1 MHKNKH
7 IAPRTDR
14 IRILVAIREPLHLGD
29 PILRTGYCLAR
40 IVAVEHIR
48 HLQEL
53 DRPGFR
59 DQCITRSLSGTDD
72 IVVAHLP
79 LLRQQAL
86 RPRRSYQL
94 TDSTQRRQCSAD
106 AGNISAGVLPDG
118 DRANNDAS
126 AHWSLYQRSNHALRS
141 RGNGEICIIFCAI
154 ERIASQSFRGV
165 LSEPS
170 TSKSILLRFAV
181 VTERLRVAIR
191 ILWKSAVAICYNHNS
206 QDCYTVPKF
215 PFGTC
220 FLLCL
225 RLSGHGE

>member
-72 IVVAHLP
+72 VVVAHLP

-86 RPRRSYQL
+86 RPRRSYSLQIQPKDANAAPMRAVSRPAFFL
-94 TDSTQRRQCSAD
+94 TAIEPTKTPQPIGACTNGRITLCDPEGTAKYASFFAPSRELPVSPSEAFSANRPPQSQYCS
-106 AGNISAGVLPDG
+106 G
-118 DRANNDAS
+118 
-126 AHWSLYQRSNHALRS
+126 LRS
-141 RGNGEICIIFCAI
+141 
-154 ERIASQSFRGV
+154 
-165 LSEPS
+165 
-170 TSKSILLRFAV
+170 
-181 VTERLRVAIR
+181 
-191 ILWKSAVAICYNHNS
+191 
-206 QDCYTVPKF
+206 
-215 PFGTC
+215 
-220 FLLCL
+220 
-225 RLSGHGE
+225 